1 MTLFGRSTDRQ
12 ARRQRNHE
20 LQLKMLEA
28 SGDRGNQAGPFLPEL
43 VAGIEALRR
52 AFDF

>member
-1 MTLFGRSTDRQ
+1 MTLFRRSTDRQ
-12 ARRQRNHE
+12 AREQRNHE

-28 SGDRGNQAGPFLPEL
+28 LGGRGNQAGPSLTEL
-43 VAGIEALRR
+43 VAGVEAVRR